1 MQWDITDKINTH
13 MNLNVQQKKSIL
25 DVDNKSLISGEQTM
39 LEISS
44 EKKKL
49 KAKLTISFTAKKKMN
64 SMF

>member
-1 MQWDITDKINTH
+1 
-13 MNLNVQQKKSIL
+13 MNLNVQQKKSIF

-44 EKKKL
+44 EKKL
-49 KAKLTISFTAKKKMN
+49 KAKLTISITAKKKMN